1 MNKLSRRFESEVH
14 LGFLAIILVLLV
26 LNAASNYIA
35 YHARMAERERIE
47 NLLNDA
53 GLIVSRNI
61 DNWGVTQLSEDQESS
76 LRQRLG
82 LSRLAYFPGSLP
94 SEGKRLTRD
103 ELFSLVI
110 ATGSGK
116 WGDIVAEFDA
126 IEMHRIIRGDQAE
139 YFYLYPMLGRNARG
153 LIILGEK
160 APLLAYLDTAWRTM
174 IIVSLVAAFLTLG
187 VYVLVSRFVLSPF
200 RRIRQEAL
208 QAGRIVDDDHDEV
221 EAMVTD
227 YRRIIDELR
236 EKESELLRLN
246 REITHRADSLEQFNE
261 HLLRSMN
268 SGLVTVNQRGRV
280 MSLNTVAEEILDVER
295 TNYEG
300 GHYWDLL
307 GSNVHLVDAISRVL
321 DCGRNQAYRETEFT
335 TTSGRQLTL
344 GVTISIIHDHTGAAL
359 GASLLIN
366 DLTELSTLRRQLET
380 KERLA
385 ALGEMAGGLAHQ
397 IRNSLGAVAGYGNLL
412 RKKLIGH
419 DLNADHVVA
428 LIQETKEAES
438 LIERFLYFA
447 RPLNFSPAML
457 DVGTMIRELID
468 SFRVRSDCA
477 AIEFACQT
485 DRIQPIEAD
494 GLLLKQALTNLL
506 ENGVNAHAGDRGEVT
521 VKVTATDE
529 QMMIEV
535 SDTGCGID
543 QRDADKI
550 FTPFYSTRPSGSGL
564 GLPLVKKIVD
574 LHGGELTYQSALGQ
588 GTTFLV
594 CLPRRHPDGLDTNQT
609 PGPPAATVLR

>member
-26 LNAASNYIA
+26 LNAASNYVA
-35 YHARMAERERIE
+35 YHALMAERERIE

-53 GLIVSRNI
+53 GLLVSRSI
-61 DNWGVTQLSEDQESS
+61 DGWGATQLSEDQEGS
-76 LRQRLG
+76 LRQQLG
-82 LSRLAYFPGSLP
+82 LSRLGYFPGSLP
-94 SEGKRLTRD
+94 SEGKALSRAD
-103 ELFSLVI
+103 LFSLVT
-110 ATGSGK
+110 TGSRE
-116 WGDIVAEFDA
+116 WGDIVARFDA

-139 YFYLYPMLGRNARG
+139 YFYLYPMSGRNARG

-160 APLLAYLDTAWRTM
+160 APLLSYLDTAWRTM

-227 YRRIIDELR
+227 YRRIIGELR

-295 TNYEG
+295 TRYEG
-300 GHYWDLL
+300 RHYWDLL
-307 GSNVHLVDAISRVL
+307 GSNVHLVDAVSRVL

-344 GVTISIIHDHTGAAL
+344 GVTISMIHDHTGAVL

-385 ALGEMAGGLAHQ
+385 ALGEMAAGLAHQ
-397 IRNSLGAVAGYGNLL
+397 IRNSLGAVAGYGSLL

-419 DLNADHVVA
+419 DLNTDHAVA
-428 LIQETKEAES
+428 LVQETKEAES

-447 RPLNFSPAML
+447 RPLNFSPTML
-457 DVGTMIRELID
+457 EVDTMIRELID

-477 AIEFACQT
+477 AIEFAYYT
-485 DRIQPIEAD
+485 NRIQPIEAD

-506 ENGVNAHAGDRGEVT
+506 ENGVNAHAGDHGTVT

-535 SDTGCGID
+535 SDTGCGIN
-543 QRDADKI
+543 QSDADKI

-574 LHGGELTYQSALGQ
+574 LHGGQLTFESRAGQ
-588 GTTFLV
+588 GTTFKLS
-594 CLPRRHPDGLDTNQT
+594 LPLHQANAVPRGTAIGTLSA
-609 PGPPAATVLR
+609 PA

>member
-1 MNKLSRRFESEVH
+1 MSHRFESEVH

-94 SEGKRLTRD
+94 SEGKTLTKD
-103 ELFSLVI
+103 ELSSLVV
-110 ATGSGK
+110 ATGSKK
-116 WGDIVAEFDA
+116 WGEIVAQFET
-126 IEMHRIIRGDQAE
+126 IEMHRITRGDQAE
-139 YFYLYPMLGRNARG
+139 YFYLYPMPGRNTRG

-174 IIVSLVAAFLTLG
+174 VIVSLVAAFLTLG

-268 SGLVTVNQRGRV
+268 SGLVTVNQDGRV
-280 MSLNTVAEEILDVER
+280 MSLNTVAGEI
-295 TNYEG
+295 
-300 GHYWDLL
+300 
-307 GSNVHLVDAISRVL
+307 
-321 DCGRNQAYRETEFT
+321 
-335 TTSGRQLTL
+335 
-344 GVTISIIHDHTGAAL
+344 
-359 GASLLIN
+359 
-366 DLTELSTLRRQLET
+366 
-380 KERLA
+380 
-385 ALGEMAGGLAHQ
+385 
-397 IRNSLGAVAGYGNLL
+397 
-412 RKKLIGH
+412 
-419 DLNADHVVA
+419 
-428 LIQETKEAES
+428 
-438 LIERFLYFA
+438 
-447 RPLNFSPAML
+447 
-457 DVGTMIRELID
+457 
-468 SFRVRSDCA
+468 
-477 AIEFACQT
+477 
-485 DRIQPIEAD
+485 
-494 GLLLKQALTNLL
+494 
-506 ENGVNAHAGDRGEVT
+506 
-521 VKVTATDE
+521 
-529 QMMIEV
+529 
-535 SDTGCGID
+535 
-543 QRDADKI
+543 
-550 FTPFYSTRPSGSGL
+550 
-564 GLPLVKKIVD
+564 
-574 LHGGELTYQSALGQ
+574 
-588 GTTFLV
+588 
-594 CLPRRHPDGLDTNQT
+594 
-609 PGPPAATVLR
+609 